1 MYDENKYTQKPFLTF
16 QTNKLNVFY
25 EQRNMK
31 MSVNLGLGGMFLSD
45 NLYQHKDS
53 ALNDFISSKS
63 SDGSNE
69 LINIKVI
76 ILDKGHPEY

>member
-1 MYDENKYTQKPFLTF
+1 
-16 QTNKLNVFY
+16 
-25 EQRNMK
+25 